1 MANLAYRHDP
11 LETISRRAVAR
22 CYDTPM
28 QEPGVALVTG
38 SARGLGLACAR
49 RFVEQGK
56 RVHVVWR
63 TRTSET
69 AGLEREFGPRVH
81 QADAT
86 DPGEIAKLVA
96 SVLARDAR
104 IDHAVH
110 AVGEFHSGPLA
121 QLSDSDY
128 RRMFVSN
135 TESAFLFARAV
146 LPALRASRGQL
157 VFFGAAGLDGL
168 GARSE
173 AAAYMA
179 AKSALLVLARS
190 LALEEAPA
198 GVRVNLVSP
207 GIVAHP
213 HADSDTFAKLA
224 QGKVPLAGEA
234 GTPADVAAAVAWL
247 CSSEARLVT
256 GTDLVVAGGF
266 GL

>member
-1 MANLAYRHDP
+1 
-11 LETISRRAVAR
+11 
-22 CYDTPM
+22 M
-28 QEPGVALVTG
+28 QEPAVALITG

-63 TRTSET
+63 TRTRETSE
-69 AGLEREFGPRVH
+69 LEREFGPRVH
-81 QADAT
+81 EADAT
-86 DPGEIAKLVA
+86 NAADLAHVVA
-96 SVLARDAR
+96 EVLARDAR

-110 AVGEFHSGPLA
+110 AVGEFHSGTLT
-121 QLSDSDY
+121 QLSAADF

-146 LPALRASRGQL
+146 LPALRAARGQL

-168 GARSE
+168 SARRE

-190 LALEEAPA
+190 LALEEASA

-213 HADSDTFAKLA
+213 HADADTFAKLA
-224 QGKVPLAGEA
+224 QGKVPLAGEP

-256 GTDLVVAGGF
+256 GSDLVVAGGF

>member
-1 MANLAYRHDP
+1 MAL
-11 LETISRRAVAR
+11 I
-22 CYDTPM
+22 
-28 QEPGVALVTG
+28 TG

-49 RFVEQGK
+49 RFADAGK

-63 TRTSET
+63 TRTPDT
-69 AGLEREFGPRVH
+69 AELEREFGPRVH

-86 DPGEIAKLVA
+86 KEADLAR
-96 SVLARDAR
+96 VLADVLALDAR
-104 IDHAVH
+104 LDHAVH
-110 AVGEFHSGPLA
+110 AVGEFHSGALGR
-121 QLSDSDY
+121 LSAADF

-146 LPALRASRGQL
+146 LPALRATRGQL

-168 GARSE
+168 SARSE

-198 GVRVNLVSP
+198 GVRVNVVSP

-213 HADSDTFAKLA
+213 HADADTFAKLA
-224 QGKVPLAGEA
+224 QGKMPLAAEP

-256 GTDLVVAGGF
+256 GSDLVVAGGF